1 MRMTLHTDYALRTLF
16 YVGLHTDRRVSIREV
31 ANAYGISENHLV
43 KVIHKLGRGGFIQT
57 MRGRGGGLTLARAA
71 DEIRIGDVVR
81 YTEEDMNLVACE
93 PTTVDGRS
101 CVLARHC
108 RLRGLL
114 GQAIDAFMMVLDGA
128 TLGSL
133 LTDEDCVV
141 LRQIFAITQVV
152 DTEKPDHIAQ

>member
-1 MRMTLHTDYALRTLF
+1 MTLHTDYALRTLF

-57 MRGRGGGLTLARAA
+57 MRGRGGGMTLARAA

-93 PTTVDGRS
+93 STTTDGRS
-101 CVLARHC
+101 CVLARQC
-108 RLRGLL
+108 SLRGLL
-114 GQAIDAFMMVLDGA
+114 GQALAAFMSVLDDA

-133 LTDEDCVV
+133 LTDEECIV
-141 LRQIFAITQVV
+141 LRQIFAVAQVTDTRGAAPVTQ
-152 DTEKPDHIAQ
+152 

>member
-1 MRMTLHTDYALRTLF
+1 MTLHTDYALRTLF

-57 MRGRGGGLTLARAA
+57 MRGRGGGMTLARAA

-81 YTEEDMNLVACE
+81 YTEEDMTLVACE
-93 PTTVDGRS
+93 PTTPDGQA
-101 CVLARHC
+101 CVLARQC
-108 RLRGLL
+108 SLRGLL
-114 GQAIDAFMMVLDGA
+114 GQAIAAFMAVLDGA

-133 LTDEDCVV
+133 LTDEECIV
-141 LRQIFAITQVV
+141 LRQIFAMAEVG
-152 DTEKPDHIAQ
+152 EAKGALPPAQ